1 MSVGR
6 VLSGVAPGP
15 SLTEEVPALIQLDFD
30 VAHPL
35 ALLVRELPLA
45 MVALQAVLFGY
56 QLVDLLGD
64 LCVVHARLLPASVP
78 IVTDATSVF
87 LA

>member
-1 MSVGR
+1 MS
-6 VLSGVAPGP
+6 LSRWR
-15 SLTEEVPALIQLDFD
+15 SC
-30 VAHPL
+30 
-35 ALLVRELPLA
+35 VRQLPLA
-45 MVALQAVLFGY
+45 VVALEAVLLGD

-64 LCVVHARLLPASVP
+64 LCVVHAGLLPAPVP